1 MDTMTVKWEGSGT
14 GGSYL
19 VIDHH
24 RAHPDDALLREVE
37 RRAIQK
43 LCDWDAIFAAQF
55 RQQESQ
61 D

>member
-14 GGSYL
+14 EGSHL

-24 RAHPDDALLREVE
+24 RAHPDDAILCEIE
-37 RRAIQK
+37 RRAVQK
-43 LCDWDAIFAAQF
+43 SSYWDRILKVDFGQK
-55 RQQESQ
+55 ECQ